1 MSDDVDP
8 FAAVS
13 NLTTA
18 FTAMTEQMKRL
29 TRSQKTS
36 RHIIRALI
44 VSVALDI
51 ILSISLALTVF
62 IGHSNSVVQNNQI
75 HANNIN
81 ACNLANNNRTEDLQ
95 VFSDLIKLPAI
106 SAPQFQ
112 TKAARATQAANYLK
126 LDKELKVAFALRDCP
141 KLYGQK

>member
-81 ACNLANNNRTEDLQ
+81 ACNLANNRTEDLQ

-126 LDKELKVAFALRDCP
+126 LDKELKVAFAL
-141 KLYGQK
+141 